1 MTLIHWIGVPINN
14 FLNKFGYNI
23 IHTRKESDGKYLAII
38 KELEGAYKEF
48 LFKDLP
54 INDEGRIRL
63 ISKLEGTEPSES
75 LYLLNYLYKTLKL
88 EGDVCEFGVANGATS
103 ALIAYEIKKTD
114 KCIWLFD
121 SFKGLSAPSKK
132 DILLNDIYGLGSIEA
147 YEGTMA
153 FPIDRVSA
161 KLRDIG
167 FPQSRTKIIP
177 GFIDETIKNS
187 NLPKKVCFAYVDFDF
202 YEPILTALNFLDTVM
217 TINGFIMVDDY
228 GFFSA
233 GAKDAVDEFV
243 DAKNG
248 NYQTYF
254 PNESAGKFCILKRTE
269 LKNHQ
274 APQLPESFMAQ
285 AASPESLNGSNTMQ

>member
-1 MTLIHWIGVPINN
+1 MTLVHWIGVLINY
-14 FLNKFGYNI
+14 FLNKYGYNI
-23 IHTRKESDGKYLAII
+23 DHTRDEIDGKYLAII

-54 INDEGRIRL
+54 INDERRIHL

-75 LYLLNYLYKTLKL
+75 LYILNYLHKALKL

-103 ALIAYEIKKTD
+103 ALIAYEINKTD

-121 SFKGLSAPSKK
+121 SFKGLPAPSAK

-153 FPIDRVSA
+153 CPIESVSS
-161 KLRDIG
+161 KLKEIN

-177 GFIDETIKNS
+177 GFIDETIKSS
-187 NLPKKVCFAYVDFDF
+187 NLPRMVCFAYVDFDF
-202 YEPILTALNFLDTVM
+202 YEPICTALNFLDTVL

-243 DAKNG
+243 DNKNG
-248 NYQTYF
+248 NYQIYF
-254 PNESAGKFCILKRTE
+254 PNDSAGKFCILMRTE
-269 LKNHQ
+269 TKIHQ
-274 APQLPESFMAQ
+274 AHQLPESFMAP
-285 AASPESLNGSNTMQ
+285 AAILRANGSSNMQ